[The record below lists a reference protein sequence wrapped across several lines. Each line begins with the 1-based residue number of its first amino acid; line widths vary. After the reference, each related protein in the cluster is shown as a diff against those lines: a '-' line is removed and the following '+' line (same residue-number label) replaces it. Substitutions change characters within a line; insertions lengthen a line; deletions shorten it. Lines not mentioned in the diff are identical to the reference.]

1 DLAVRDQTH
10 QRGHSCDHDG
20 AYYLEPRLHQNGLD
34 RLLEVTPALFVVA
47 HVDEHADEHR
57 DHVLQH
63 DALRDD
69 GAAGHDRHHPHHHD
83 VGEQQDPHR
92 LPERVLGVPP
102 DRGSGAH
109 LCAARYCTSASSW
122 AALIMAPKVFGMIP
136 ASFS

>member
-1 DLAVRDQTH
+1 DRTQVRRRRDGRLDLAVRDQTH

-20 AYYLEPRLHQNGLD
+20 AYYLEPRLHQHGLD
-34 RLLEVTPALFVVA
+34 RLLELTPALFVVA

-69 GAAGHDRHHPHHHD
+69 GAPGEHRYHPDDHD
-83 VGEQQDPHR
+83 VGEEQDAHR

-102 DRGSGAH
+102 H
-109 LCAARYCTSASSW
+109 LCAARYCTSASSC
-122 AALIMAPKVFGMIP
+122 AALIKVP
-136 ASFS
+136 